1 MKARSR
7 GRGETKDCSVISM
20 ALVAGIPYDESHA
33 LFAKCGRLFR
43 HGTSA
48 KKVDGVFYELG
59 IKHKRSNIEGMT
71 FQTILCTL
79 KSEGKYLL
87 ISKKH
92 SVAVINRKIVDWAE
106 NEDKEV
112 IQLVEILL

>member
-1 MKARSR
+1 MKDRSR

-20 ALVAGIPYDESHA
+20 ALVAGITYDESHA
-33 LFAKCGRLFR
+33 LFAKCGRTFR

-79 KSEGKYLL
+79 KPEGKYLL
-87 ISKKH
+87 ISKRH
-92 SVAVINRKIVDWAE
+92 SAAVINRKIVDWSD

-112 IQLVEILL
+112 VTLVEIL